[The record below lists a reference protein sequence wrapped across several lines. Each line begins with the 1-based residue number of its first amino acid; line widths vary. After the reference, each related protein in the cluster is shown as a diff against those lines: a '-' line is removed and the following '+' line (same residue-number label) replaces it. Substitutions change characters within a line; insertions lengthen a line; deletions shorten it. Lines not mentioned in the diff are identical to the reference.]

1 MTCFVWAAGFVVL
14 GIAIWV
20 TVFNLCF
27 YSTATLLF
35 FKIYLFIICKYA
47 VAVFRHPRRGRQ
59 ISLRIVVSHYV
70 IAGIWTQDLQ
80 KSSQYSYPLSHLA
93 SPVSGILKFLFSLGL
108 SKPFCALASDL
119 RTLGVRALRSAAWC
133 ISLATGMRDL
143 SLFLWLHRVLQ
154 LPSYSGGCW
163 CHWKPQRSA
172 CFCSQS
178 SFHSVLKTTNRQKAY
193 PGDLWKKER
202 PPNYP
207 EKKQENKLFL

>member
-80 KSSQYSYPLSHLA
+80 KSSQYSYLLSHLS
-93 SPVSGILKFLFSLGL
+93 SPLMPFLKLLRTAPPHTQPCKSTSMCRTYSQRWWIFIQWDQSNFILSLDIRMM
-108 SKPFCALASDL
+108 LASYHV
-119 RTLGVRALRSAAWC
+119 TSCWAES
-133 ISLATGMRDL
+133 
-143 SLFLWLHRVLQ
+143 F
-154 LPSYSGGCW
+154 GC
-163 CHWKPQRSA
+163 KD
-172 CFCSQS
+172 
-178 SFHSVLKTTNRQKAY
+178 KA
-193 PGDLWKKER
+193 KE
-202 PPNYP
+202 
-207 EKKQENKLFL
+207 QIGKL